1 MSEQYYD
8 RRTFTKKKKKK
19 TEEFNQY
26 KKEAPIK
33 KIKKIQG
40 SNRAKT
46 IKYTSKLYNIAST
59 SQCIYTAGRI
69 AS

>member
-19 TEEFNQY
+19 TEEFNQN

-33 KIKKIQG
+33 KIKRIQG

>member
-1 MSEQYYD
+1 MIEGPSQ
-8 RRTFTKKKKKK
+8 KKKK

-26 KKEAPIK
+26 KKEA
-33 KIKKIQG
+33 IKKIQG

-59 SQCIYTAGRI
+59 SQCIYTA
-69 AS
+69 